1 MSGGSSS
8 RARLAHVSIPG
19 SVAISPSQVPGCSR
33 GVSEGTIVAR
43 QTANPTES
51 DRDFDVRR
59 KRAVRSAYAGFFI
72 DSFDIYLPSVA
83 LLPAMIYFSSGLS
96 PNAARLVTDFTFAAT
111 LLGRPLGAVIFGH
124 LSDRLGR
131 KRSGSI
137 SIFGFAVCTL
147 LIGCLP
153 GSAQIGGGLAITLL
167 IGLRF
172 IDGIFL
178 GGEYTAATPLAIE
191 YTAPRRRGVIGGAI
205 QSSSTTGYVAIA
217 IFTYVAL
224 HIAPAGNI
232 HAGYVQ
238 WGWRIPFFAGAIIAV
253 AVGLFLRQR
262 VEESEVWLRA
272 ELTKAPLRETFTGSS
287 GKAFV
292 PVFIVMTGVF
302 FGANMLGSLMPQLLA
317 AHKGFSAND
326 VTLAIIFCNI
336 LVPFSY
342 VIGGWMADRY
352 GRKPA
357 IVISGSI
364 MAVVQGAALAL
375 MGSMKYSSWFG
386 LTVTAFFVA
395 AAAVMVIGIMPAWI
409 NELFPTRARSSG
421 WGIGYSSATIIPGL
435 FVFYQT
441 GLLGWMPYHYTPAVL
456 AFVGGVLVVI
466 GGAIGRE
473 TRGTDLATV
482 ETEDAPVAPAP
493 ARELP
498 AT

>member
-1 MSGGSSS
+1 M
-8 RARLAHVSIPG
+8 
-19 SVAISPSQVPGCSR
+19 
-33 GVSEGTIVAR
+33 VAR

-51 DRDFDVRR
+51 GRSLDVRR

-83 LLPAMIYFSSGLS
+83 LLPAMMYFSSGLS

-131 KRSGSI
+131 QRTGSI
-137 SIFGFAVCTL
+137 SIFGFAICTL

-153 GSAQIGGGLAITLL
+153 GSAQIGAGLAITLL
-167 IGLRF
+167 IALRF
-172 IDGIFL
+172 VDGIFL

-217 IFTYVAL
+217 VFTYVAL
-224 HIAPAGNI
+224 HVAPAGNI
-232 HAGYVQ
+232 HSGYVQ

-253 AVGLFLRQR
+253 AVGLFLRRR
-262 VEESEVWLRA
+262 VEESEVWLKA
-272 ELTKAPLRETFTGSS
+272 ELAKAPLRETFTGSS
-287 GKAFV
+287 RKAFFQ
-292 PVFIVMTGVF
+292 VFVVMTGIF
-302 FGANMLGSLMPQLLA
+302 FGTNMLGSLMPQLLA
-317 AHKGFSAND
+317 AHKGFSANQ
-326 VTLAIIFCNI
+326 VTLTIIFCNI
-336 LVPFSY
+336 PVPFFY
-342 VIGGWMADRY
+342 VLGGWMADRY

-357 IVISGSI
+357 IIISGVV

-375 MGSMKYSSWFG
+375 MGSMGYGNWG
-386 LTVTAFFVA
+386 ALIVTAFFVA
-395 AAAVMVIGIMPAWI
+395 AATVMAVGIMPAWI

-421 WGIGYSSATIIPGL
+421 WGVGYSSATIIPGL

-441 GLLGWMPYHYTPAVL
+441 GLLGWMPYNYTPAVL

-466 GGAIGRE
+466 GGVIGRE
-473 TRGTDLATV
+473 TRGTDLTAV
-482 ETEDAPVAPAP
+482 ETEDTRVATAP

>member
-1 MSGGSSS
+1 MS
-8 RARLAHVSIPG
+8 
-19 SVAISPSQVPGCSR
+19 
-33 GVSEGTIVAR
+33 E
-43 QTANPTES
+43 
-51 DRDFDVRR
+51 RDLDVRR

-83 LLPAMIYFSSGLS
+83 LLPAMVYFSSGLS
-96 PNAARLVTDFTFAAT
+96 TSTARLVTDFTFAAT

-131 KRSGSI
+131 KRTGSI
-137 SIFGFAVCTL
+137 SIFGFALCTL

-153 GSAQIGGGLAITLL
+153 GSAQIGGGLAISLL
-167 IGLRF
+167 IALRF

-191 YTAPRRRGVIGGAI
+191 YTTPRRRGVIGGAI

-217 IFTYVAL
+217 IFTYLAL

-262 VEESEVWLRA
+262 VEESEVWLKA
-272 ELTKAPLRETFTGSS
+272 EVAKAPLRETFTGSS
-287 GKAFV
+287 RKAFFQ
-292 PVFIVMTGVF
+292 VFIVMTGIF
-302 FGANMLGSLMPQLLA
+302 FGTNMLGSLMPQLLA
-317 AHKGFSAND
+317 AHKGFSANQ
-326 VTLAIIFCNI
+326 VTLTIIFCNI
-336 LVPFSY
+336 PVPFFY
-342 VIGGWMADRY
+342 VLGGWLADRY

-357 IVISGSI
+357 IIISGVV

-375 MGSMKYSSWFG
+375 MGSMGYDNWG
-386 LTVTAFFVA
+386 ALIVTAFFVA
-395 AAAVMVIGIMPAWI
+395 SATVMAVGIMPAWI

-421 WGIGYSSATIIPGL
+421 WGVGYSSATIIPGL

-441 GLLGWMPYHYTPAVL
+441 GLLGWMPYNYTPAVL

-466 GGAIGRE
+466 GGFVGRE

-482 ETEDAPVAPAP
+482 EYDDAPVATAP

>member
-1 MSGGSSS
+1 MM
-8 RARLAHVSIPG
+8 
-19 SVAISPSQVPGCSR
+19 
-33 GVSEGTIVAR
+33 VAR

-51 DRDFDVRR
+51 DRDLAVRR
-59 KRAVRSAYAGFFI
+59 RRAVRSAYAGFFV

-83 LLPAMIYFSSGLS
+83 LLPAMAYFSSGLS
-96 PNAARLVTDFTFAAT
+96 TNAGRLVTDFTFAAT

-124 LSDRLGR
+124 FSDRIGR
-131 KRSGSI
+131 RRAGTI

-153 GSAQIGGGLAITLL
+153 GSQQIGAGLAITLL
-167 IGLRF
+167 IALRF

-191 YTAPRRRGVIGGAI
+191 YTAARRRGFIGGVI

-217 IFTYVAL
+217 LFTYIAL
-224 HIAPAGNI
+224 HITPAGNL
-232 HAGYVQ
+232 HSGYVQ
-238 WGWRIPFFAGAIIAV
+238 WGWRIPFFVGAIIAV
-253 AVGLFLRQR
+253 GVGLFLRRR
-262 VEESEVWLRA
+262 VEESEVWLQA
-272 ELTKAPLRETFTGSS
+272 ELTKSPLRETFSGSS
-287 GKAFV
+287 RKAFLQ
-292 PVFIVMTGVF
+292 VFLVMTGVF
-302 FGANMLGSLMPQLLA
+302 FGSNMLGSLMPQLLL
-317 AHKGFSAND
+317 AHKGFTANQL
-326 VTLAIIFCNI
+326 TLTLIYCNL

-342 VIGGWMADRY
+342 IIGGVMADRL

-357 IVISGSI
+357 IIISGSI

-375 MGSMKYSSWFG
+375 MGSMKYGNWPA
-386 LTVTAFFVA
+386 LILTAFFVA

-441 GLLGWMPYHYTPAVL
+441 GLLGWMPYNYTPAVL
-456 AFVGGVLVVI
+456 ACLGGVLVVI
-466 GGAIGRE
+466 GGLLAQE
-473 TRGTDLATV
+473 TRGTNLATV
-482 ETEDAPVAPAP
+482 EPADPPAATAPV
-493 ARELP
+493 RELP